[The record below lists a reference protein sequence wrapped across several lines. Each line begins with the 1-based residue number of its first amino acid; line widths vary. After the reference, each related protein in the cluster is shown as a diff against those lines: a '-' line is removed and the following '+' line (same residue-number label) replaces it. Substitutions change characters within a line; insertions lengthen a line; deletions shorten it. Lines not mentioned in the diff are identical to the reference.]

1 MVMFLAGVGVE
12 RVVVREYWRTMVE
25 TREKRLVSQAVTM
38 PPLVPRVFRQAI
50 SERLEG
56 RKLRAL
62 SLCRS

>member
-38 PPLVPRVFRQAI
+38 PPLVPRAFRQAI